1 MIDEDVKE
9 GIKETI
15 VSWLYKHQR
24 GHSDSGSDIL
34 NEELNDRLLAI
45 EEIEEFRDYAAL
57 VRLALA
63 LEYPGV
69 VPIPDSLPE
78 YFAKLVGMGLSDA
91 EIKKNVVRFYLW
103 DAFCRLKKSPESRL
117 YQCYAHR
124 RVMQSKKHDIPVDPD
139 DLVFLLGAMGE
150 PTVTENQK
158 QQLMAASEIEAL
170 EVMHDINRTKAMEMY
185 WEYMQDK
192 SYEGDDLN
200 SIESLIAE
208 KEDFLAEDDGAME
221 SLKWYFRTA
230 KKLIE

>member
-1 MIDEDVKE
+1 MIDEDVKD

-15 VSWLYKHQR
+15 VSSVYKHQR
-24 GHSDSGSDIL
+24 GDSDLGSDIID
-34 NEELNDRLLAI
+34 EELNDRLLAI

-78 YFAKLVGMGLSDA
+78 YFAKLVGVGLSDA

-124 RVMQSKKHDIPVDPD
+124 RVMQSKKHDIPVDPH

-158 QQLMAASEIEAL
+158 QQLIAAGEVEAL

-185 WEYMQDK
+185 WEYVQGK
-192 SYEGDDLN
+192 SYDGDDLN
-200 SIESLIAE
+200 SIESIIAE
-208 KEDFLAEDDGAME
+208 KEDFLAENEGAME
-221 SLKWYFRTA
+221 SLKWCFRTA

>member
-1 MIDEDVKE
+1 MAKTDKEIVLTKFTSNKILSKEFTLENGEIVK
-9 GIKETI
+9 KAAANMT
-15 VSWLYKHQR
+15 S
-24 GHSDSGSDIL
+24 GHA
-34 NEELNDRLLAI
+34 EMLAMDM
-45 EEIEEFRDYAAL
+45 EEFVELLPTLKNDEALGFGIHDAERYGHCVAIRTKSNAQPDQGILARTKEYFKYAQG
-57 VRLALA
+57 
-63 LEYPGV
+63 PGV
-69 VPIPDSLPE
+69 MMLD
-78 YFAKLVGMGLSDA
+78 
-91 EIKKNVVRFYLW
+91 
-103 DAFCRLKKSPESRL
+103 
-117 YQCYAHR
+117 
-124 RVMQSKKHDIPVDPD
+124 HDIPVDPD

>member
-1 MIDEDVKE
+1 MMDEDVKE

-15 VSWLYKHQR
+15 VSSVYKHQR
-24 GHSDSGSDIL
+24 GHSDSGSDIID
-34 NEELNDRLLAI
+34 EELNDRFLAI
-45 EEIEEFRDYAAL
+45 EEVEEFIDYAAL

-63 LEYPGV
+63 LEYPGA

-78 YFAKLVGMGLSDA
+78 DLARLVGAGLSDL
-91 EIKKNVVRFYLW
+91 EIKKNVARFYLW
-103 DAFCRLKKSPESRL
+103 DAFRRLKQSPESRVF
-117 YQCYAHR
+117 QCNAHR
-124 RVMQSKKHDIPVDPD
+124 RVMQSKQHNIPVDPD

-150 PTVTENQK
+150 PSITEKQK
-158 QQLMAASEIEAL
+158 QQLIAAGEVEAL
-170 EVMHDINRTKAMEMY
+170 EVMHDINRTKAMEMW

-192 SYEGDDLN
+192 SDDGDDLN

-221 SLKWYFRTA
+221 SLKGYFRRV